1 MIKDNVR
8 DALNAQM
15 VREFFSS
22 YLYLSMSAHFESI
35 TLRGFAAWLK
45 VQAQEEL
52 AHGMKFYEYL
62 VDQGARVTLKAI
74 EGPKTEWASPLDAFE
89 HVLAHEQK
97 VTAHIHDLAD
107 LAASEKDFATFNFLQ
122 WFVNEQVEEEANAG
136 DIVYK
141 LKLASVEKGVTL
153 LLMMDHHLGKRGSK

>member
-22 YLYLSMSAHFESI
+22 YLYLSMSAYFESI
-35 TLRGFAAWLK
+35 NLRGFAAWLK
-45 VQAQEEL
+45 VQAKEEM
-52 AHGMKFYEYL
+52 AHGMKIYDYL
-62 VDQGARVTLKAI
+62 VDQCARVSLKPI
-74 EGPKTEWASPLDAFE
+74 EGPKTDWASPLDAFE

-97 VTAHIHDLAD
+97 VTAHIHDLVD
-107 LAASEKDFATFNFLQ
+107 LAAAEKDYATFNFLQ
-122 WFVNEQVEEEANAG
+122 WFVNEQVEEEANAS

-141 LKLASVEKGVTL
+141 LKLASVEKGVAL
-153 LLMMDHHLGKRGSK
+153 LFMMDHRLGKRGAE